1 MIYEYTYHIHY
12 SCCQRGQLT
21 AHGANI
27 LVEMFT
33 QKLGAA
39 RAPRDALACSL
50 LFERAPRLASR
61 RYAAG
66 CSARVHFGSLLLS
79 ALDRQT
85 ALVAAASSAEVV
97 RGTAHDFLS
106 VSVVCGSG
114 SAGSL

>member
-1 MIYEYTYHIHY
+1 
-12 SCCQRGQLT
+12 
-21 AHGANI
+21 
-27 LVEMFT
+27 
-33 QKLGAA
+33 
-39 RAPRDALACSL
+39 
-50 LFERAPRLASR
+50 LASR

-85 ALVAAASSAEVV
+85 ALVAAASSADEVV